1 MSKYNVKHIAARLI
15 AASMAVI
22 ITMTA
27 LPIETIAAEKEQDN
41 NKYSYDDYSF
51 ALHASDGNIVLN
63 EMKADISG
71 DIYASDEIKF
81 TGDSNEF
88 NVRGNQLSDGSCE
101 ARDYTDLINASAEY
115 NFTYDTAKSI
125 SGSDIDLN
133 RSSFYANGDVELKHT
148 EISGDGNIT
157 AHNDITIES
166 AKSSKDNQKVVI
178 MSESGDVTING
189 SELSMN
195 SAIYAPNGTVT
206 INAKQIDFSGE
217 IYAKQIEIN
226 GTSLIINHQDI
237 LPDKL
242 VCDAGDDKT
251 IYKNDSVVLDCSC
264 NYEDAKISYT
274 AETAQQDLMSVT
286 AGNTLKPTLKF
297 SKPGEYTV
305 TMHAAINGT
314 TAEDT
319 VNITVKAEPV
329 VNYTTTEDFE
339 SGEYQGLDVQNDELK
354 LEKSVSD
361 ASAYEKTYNL
371 NQESGIAVT
380 SKQSKTI
387 LNPAGD
393 SLDLDYT
400 FKGYGKTEY
409 SSGSDVILL
418 VDNSGS
424 VSGQFGLIKQSA
436 IEILGF
442 MGPKDRFG
450 VSDLGRIKLD
460 LTDNKPELINA
471 VNNCTAGSG
480 SSNFGNGLK
489 LALSMFDENSSGRDK
504 YIFLIAD
511 GESSYSDEQV
521 ALETAK
527 LAAEKGVRIFS
538 FELGGTPQLSMQ
550 DIAVITKG
558 SYKCSPKVED
568 LSRYMKVLADTVYNL
583 ACRNATFT
591 TTIAKS
597 EYLDMTDTENAP
609 DSIKYNDDG
618 SATLSWNYKSIEVDG
633 TENIKIPLKIDML
646 QSSGYEVLAY
656 DTKLTYYNRLGE
668 GTIINMND
676 TVVGQNSYV
685 QKGKWSSRVYDSGKD
700 NCTWSLVEW
709 NADYIGNSNI
719 NVYLSTSDNGKD
731 FNDRIKVSNGQVL
744 TGLKGRYIKTD
755 IEMVQSQDGNTPVLY
770 DLTIYAED
778 GIKPSITAEG
788 FRVSLGGVKNTVE
801 NKPVAVWI
809 DAKGTYDSISNI
821 EWSVTDDANVSIEK
835 SNELLRYYTFKKP
848 GTYTIK
854 VVVTA
859 AGKKTET
866 AVNVEV
872 AKQDSLTIIDD
883 PTDQTS
889 LKMTVSDTP
898 SYIKVGSPL
907 SFNISFNDT
916 EQLSW
921 YRILYS
927 YGSTTRIITANETDG
942 YKASFNVINST
953 NEQLVTIQA
962 FDWFGNMCEEKRVF
976 NLDNTPP
983 VISLTA
989 SSSYIYCGQS
999 VKITTT
1005 AKDEISGLK
1014 SVVLTCNGDPVEI
1027 DENGEYTFTT
1037 ENEGSYKFELKATD
1051 NANLVSTRSVFVT
1064 VREDTVKPTVSLNCN
1079 STIVLGNSME
1089 VSASAKD
1096 VQTGIK
1102 SFAVK
1107 LNGKEIEL
1115 SEDGKYQFKPTELG
1129 EYEFIATA
1137 VDNRGNENTVTRT
1150 VKCVADT
1157 SRPNVS
1163 VKLSNPEVVAGEKII
1178 ATVTAADNVG
1188 VKNIKFYVDG
1198 EEKELSEDGTYVYTS
1213 DDTNL
1218 NSYNY
1223 KSVNFKAEAYDDAG
1237 NVGSGSAYLKVIKE
1251 DTTKPNIYIS
1261 CSSSYSVNNSNAY
1274 MTVTASDNIAVK
1286 ELKVYVNDE
1295 LVTFDENNRYYFK
1308 TDALY
1313 EYNIKAVAADTAG
1326 NTNEASK
1333 VVKIIDNTRPN
1344 ITITKDKNSY
1354 AMGDTAVLTVSVT
1367 DNYCL
1372 KSVYADVNGEKL
1384 DVDNGSFVCTLSN
1397 LTAGSHKLTV
1407 KAEDSSGN
1415 TYEQSVTITVADTEK
1430 PNVSISSAKDKY
1442 AKDEAPVITYNI
1454 SDNVGITKV
1463 EAFLNDTPVEYTD
1476 GKLALPD
1483 KYEPGEYTIKVKAY
1497 DDAGN
1502 FSEAE
1507 CSFSVVKSF
1516 DTTNPII
1523 GDISFTPAYWE
1534 VGVPVSITVE
1544 YSDDSENVS
1553 LSLYAGEEK
1562 LEYDELN
1569 NCYIFTPKSV
1579 GDATILIHAEDEA
1592 GNYTE
1597 AEFSRYVYDSL
1608 EKHKINV
1615 SAEKIVKVN
1624 QQTEITLSSTDS
1636 YPFVSFKLYC
1646 NTTSTEITGENGV
1659 FEFTPDKVGEY
1670 SFTAEGTDKTGYT
1683 DSVIFTIQAA
1693 SAYEAEVGSKD
1704 MEKYLAETPE
1714 TKLNDQLKT
1723 LADSFDSV
1731 VDAYSYVTNN
1741 ISYEAYLNSRRG
1753 AVGSY
1758 ELKRGNDMDQ
1768 ASLLIGLC
1776 RYMGVPARYESSTV
1790 CLNEEQVKS
1799 LFAAQDF
1806 ESACQLINNSGKSV
1820 VINRTEKIAKFDEVR
1835 VQVYVPYSMVGV
1847 TDEDKKDLG
1856 LWVSLDTAIKASE
1869 LKEYAL
1875 EENRNPESIN
1885 ELDNIYKK
1893 YQDTDIKKF
1902 VNDVSKSYDNTDEA
1916 YERAVIQKSFTVL
1929 PKQFQYEVVAETKN
1943 FDAINNS
1950 MADMISISV
1959 DGDWGETAS
1968 LGNYKVS
1975 DLYGKRVTL
1984 SYEGNTGSG
1993 TVFEMSASQIAY
2005 NYFRPV
2011 LSIDGKTVAKGSEM
2025 LLGTKHTL
2033 YMTIKTGGTSQT
2045 ITDDL
2050 TAGSVYAIN
2059 LDVGGISDVQLKK
2072 AYNEAQEYVN
2082 ESNASNYYDEQII
2095 GSYLSFAG
2103 NLYFAQCDVN
2113 NLINAA
2119 AKNVE
2124 FSSHT
2129 KIGVT
2134 SYDVRTEENM
2144 FGYTSKIAN
2153 GDFKIDIDYNTVYC
2167 VSRTGDTDARNE
2179 YMFSSAYMESYYE
2192 GFIWEELL
2200 LQEGICTTSILDK
2213 AMADGDNLVCI
2224 NAENFDEAI
2233 KSVDTTSEEYN
2244 EIKSSVNAGYTVI
2257 IPDKRVKINEWQGTG
2272 YIIADLKDYSHF
2284 VFKISGGLNGG
2295 GNSKP
2300 VDLNLSESII
2310 DSGFSDEFISSA
2322 YSLCQS
2328 MYYILL
2334 EKSISEVAS
2343 SASAMTAACGAG
2355 YGTAI
2360 VAGMKLYNDVSG
2372 LVDVVNYRVKMLD
2385 CFADYCFGEE
2395 EKAIDGYIELMI
2407 DMIRDLTS
2415 CSNDDLVDKALEKF
2429 GCSEDG
2435 ITVHNFVKNIINL
2448 IKSYAGGGGD

>member
-1 MSKYNVKHIAARLI
+1 MSKHNIKHIAARLI

-27 LPIETIAAEKEQDN
+27 LPIETIAAEKEQND

-51 ALHASDGNIVLN
+51 ALHASDGIIVLN
-63 EMKADISG
+63 EMEANISG

-81 TGDSNEF
+81 TGDNNKF

-101 ARDYTDLINASAEY
+101 ARDYKDLINASAEY
-115 NFTYDTAKSI
+115 SYNYDSDKFI

-133 RSSFYANGDVELKHT
+133 RSSFYANGDVELNHT

-157 AHNDITIES
+157 AHDDITIES
-166 AKSSKDNQKVVI
+166 AKGSKDNQNAVI

-189 SELSMN
+189 AELSMS

-206 INAKQIDFSGE
+206 INAKKIDFAGE

-226 GTSLIINHQDI
+226 GTSLNLEHKDI

-251 IYKNDSVVLDCSC
+251 IYKNDSIVLDCSC
-264 NYEDAKISYT
+264 NYEDARISYT

-297 SKPGEYTV
+297 AKPGEYTV

-319 VNITVKAEPV
+319 VKITVKAEPV
-329 VNYTTTEDFE
+329 VNYTSTEDFS
-339 SGEYQGLDVQNDELK
+339 SGEYKGLDVQNDQLK

-371 NQESGIAVT
+371 NQESGLEVI
-380 SKQSKTI
+380 SKQSKTL

-400 FKGYGKTEY
+400 FKGYGKTEHG
-409 SSGSDVILL
+409 SGSDVILL

-424 VSGQFGLIKQSA
+424 VSGWYSLIKETA

-442 MGPKDRFG
+442 MGPNDRFG

-460 LTDNKPELINA
+460 LTDNKSELINA
-471 VNNCTAGSG
+471 VNNCTSGSG
-480 SSNFGNGLK
+480 SSSFGNGLT
-489 LALSMFDENSSGRDK
+489 LALSMFDENSSRDK
-504 YIFLIAD
+504 FIFLIAD
-511 GESSYSDEQV
+511 GESSYSDEQL
-521 ALETAK
+521 ALETSK

-538 FELGGTPQLSMQ
+538 FELGSYPQLSMQ
-550 DIAVITKG
+550 DIAVTTKG
-558 SYKCSPKVED
+558 SYKCCPKVED
-568 LSRYMKVLADTVYNL
+568 VSRYMKVLADTVYNL

-597 EYLDMTDTENAP
+597 EYLDMQDSENAP
-609 DSIKYNDDG
+609 DSIRYNDDG
-618 SATLSWNYKSIEVDG
+618 SATLSWNHNSIEIDG
-633 TENIKIPLKIDML
+633 KENIKIPLKIDML
-646 QSSGYEVLAY
+646 ENSGYEVLAY

-668 GTIINMND
+668 GSIINFND
-676 TVVGQNSYV
+676 TVVGQNNYAPN
-685 QKGKWSSRVYDSGKD
+685 GKWSSSVYDSGKD
-700 NCTWSLVEW
+700 NCTWSLAEW

-719 NVYLSTSDNGKD
+719 NVYLSTSDNGTD
-731 FNDRIKVSNGQVL
+731 FNDRVKVSNGQVL

-778 GIKPSITAEG
+778 GVKPTVTAEG
-788 FRVSLGGVKNTVE
+788 FRVSLGGIKNTVE

-821 EWSVTDDANVSIEK
+821 EWSVTDDANVSVEK

-848 GTYTIK
+848 GTYTVK
-854 VVVTA
+854 VAVTA

-866 AVNVEV
+866 AVNIEV

-898 SYIKVGSPL
+898 SYMKSGQSMN
-907 SFNISFNDT
+907 FDISFNDT
-916 EQLSW
+916 ELLSW
-921 YRILYS
+921 YRVIYS
-927 YGSTTRIITANETDG
+927 YGSTKKIIIADETDG
-942 YKASFNVINST
+942 YKVSFNVVNSSD
-953 NEQLVTIQA
+953 EQMVTVQA
-962 FDWFGNMCEEKRVF
+962 FDWFGNMCEEKRAF
-976 NLDNTPP
+976 RIDNTAP
-983 VISLTA
+983 VISISA

-999 VKITTT
+999 VKIKTT

-1027 DENGEYTFTT
+1027 DENGEYTFTSET
-1037 ENEGSYKFELKATD
+1037 EGTYKFELKATD
-1051 NANLVSTRSVFVT
+1051 NADLVSNRSVNVT
-1064 VREDTVKPTVSLNCN
+1064 FREDTTKPSVNLSCN
-1079 STIVLGNSME
+1079 TSIVLGNSME
-1089 VSASAKD
+1089 VSASAYD
-1096 VQTGIK
+1096 NQTGIK
-1102 SFAVK
+1102 SFVLK
-1107 LNGKEIEL
+1107 LDGEEIEL
-1115 SEDGKYQFKPTELG
+1115 SEDGKYQFKPTATG
-1129 EYEFIATA
+1129 EYEFAATA
-1137 VDNRGNENTVTRT
+1137 VDNRGNEYTVTRI
-1150 VKCVADT
+1150 VKCVADINK
-1157 SRPNVS
+1157 PNVNIN
-1163 VKLSNPEVVAGEKII
+1163 LSNSEVIAGGKIT
-1178 ATVTAADNVG
+1178 ATVTATDNVG
-1188 VKNIKFYVDG
+1188 VNLIKFYVDG

-1213 DDTNL
+1213 DDNGF
-1218 NSYNY
+1218 NSYGY
-1223 KSVNFKAEAYDDAG
+1223 KLVKFKAEAFDDAG
-1237 NVGSGSAYLKVIKE
+1237 NTGTREINLKVIKE
-1251 DTTKPNIYIS
+1251 DTTDPSINIS
-1261 CSSSYSVNNSNAY
+1261 CSSTYSVNSNNVY
-1274 MTVTASDNIAVK
+1274 MTVTANDNIAVK
-1286 ELKVYVNDE
+1286 DLKVYVNDE
-1295 LVTFDENNRYYFK
+1295 LVALDENNRYYFK
-1308 TDALY
+1308 TDSLY
-1313 EYNIKAVAADTAG
+1313 EYNIKAVATDTSY
-1326 NTNEASK
+1326 NTRQVSR
-1333 VVKIIDNTRPN
+1333 VVKIVDNTRPS

-1367 DNYCL
+1367 DNYSL

-1384 DVDNGSFVCTLSN
+1384 EVETGSFVCTLNN
-1397 LTAGSHKLTV
+1397 LSAGSHKLTV

-1415 TYEQSVTITVADTEK
+1415 TNEKSLTITVADTEK
-1430 PNVSISSAKDKY
+1430 PTVSISSSKDKY
-1442 AKDEAPVITYNI
+1442 AKDEAPVITYDI

-1463 EAFLNDTPVEYTD
+1463 EAFINDNPVEYTD
-1476 GKLALPD
+1476 GKLVLPD

-1516 DTTNPII
+1516 DTTNPTI
-1523 GDISFTPAYWE
+1523 GDVSFTPAYWE

-1544 YSDDSENVS
+1544 SSDDSGKVS
-1553 LSLYAGEEK
+1553 LSLYAGEEQLK
-1562 LEYDELN
+1562 HDELN
-1569 NCYIFTPKSV
+1569 DCYIFTPKSA
-1579 GDATILIHAEDEA
+1579 GNADIKIHAEDKA

-1597 AEFSRYVYDSL
+1597 SEFSRYVYESL

-1615 SAEKIVKVN
+1615 SSEKVVKVN
-1624 QQTEITLSSTDS
+1624 QETEITLSSTDA

-1646 NTTSTEITGENGV
+1646 NTTKTNITGENGV
-1659 FEFTPDKVGEY
+1659 FKFTPAQVGEY

-1683 DSVIFTIQAA
+1683 DSVVFTIEAA
-1693 SAYEAEVGSKD
+1693 SAYEAEVGSKE
-1704 MEKYLAETPE
+1704 MAKYLAETPE
-1714 TKLNDQLKT
+1714 TKLNDDLKN
-1723 LADSFDSV
+1723 LADSFDGV

-1741 ISYEAYLNSRRG
+1741 IAYEAYLNSRRG

-1790 CLNEEQVKS
+1790 CLNEEQAKS
-1799 LFAAQDF
+1799 LMAMQDF
-1806 ESACQLINNSGKSV
+1806 ESACQLINDSGKSV
-1820 VINRTEKIAKFDEVR
+1820 VINRTAKTAKFDEVR
-1835 VQVYVPYSMVGV
+1835 VQVYVPYSMIGV
-1847 TDEDKKDLG
+1847 TDDDKKDLG

-1893 YQDTDIKKF
+1893 YQDTDIKNF
-1902 VNDVSKSYDNTDEA
+1902 VNDVSTSYNNTDEA
-1916 YERAVIQKSFTVL
+1916 YERAIIQKSFTVL
-1929 PKQFQYEVVAETKN
+1929 PSQLQYEVVAETKN
-1943 FDAINNS
+1943 FDAVSDS
-1950 MADMISISV
+1950 MADMITISV
-1959 DGDWGETAS
+1959 DDEWGDNTT
-1968 LGNYKVS
+1968 LGKYKVS

-2005 NYFRPV
+2005 NYFTPV
-2011 LSIDGKTVAKGSEM
+2011 LSIDGKAVASGSEK

-2050 TAGSVYAIN
+2050 TVGSVYAIN

-2144 FGYTSKIAN
+2144 VGYTSKVTN

-2224 NAENFDEAI
+2224 NSENFDEAI

-2257 IPDKRVKINEWQGTG
+2257 IPDKRVEINEWQGTG

-2300 VDLNLSESII
+2300 VDLNLSKSII

-2355 YGTAI
+2355 YGAAA

-2429 GCSEDG
+2429 GCSENG
-2435 ITVHNFVKNIINL
+2435 ITGYNFVKNIINL
-2448 IKSYAGGGGD
+2448 IKSYAGGGD